1 MDFERQELEDGLK
14 PQKLQILYEDQDLL
28 VVNKPAGMVTHPS
41 GSHYQDSISNLLAAY
56 FREKN
61 ETTRIR
67 SIGRLDK
74 ETSGILL
81 FARNQVAAAR
91 LQKQREE
98 GKLQKKYLALA
109 EGDLS
114 EANDSVFWKEI
125 AIPLAP
131 DPENPMKMTISPDG
145 LLPGSRNAVT
155 YYKNIKSFGNV
166 TLVELQLETGRT
178 HQIRVHMSGIGHPL
192 LGDTMYNPRV
202 CLKMSNSKEKKNTEG
217 RINNRNDCFKRAALH
232 AWKLTFCHPFT
243 DEIITLE
250 APLPDD
256 FCRFLNA
263 NEEEKNMTETQQTIN
278 NVIAKM
284 IAYSDGNKHDIAHF
298 LKVYTYAR
306 MIGEMENL
314 TERKQEILEIA
325 AVIHDIACPVCRV
338 KYGNT
343 NGSNQE
349 KESPELV
356 ENFLKDV
363 EIDDEMKERINYLVS
378 HHHTYTNVD
387 GLDYRILLEAD
398 FLVNADESEMSEN
411 AVETA
416 RERVFETNTGKN
428 LLTSIY
434 KLPAR

>member
-131 DPENPMKMTISPDG
+131 DPENSMKMTISPDG

-155 YYKNIKSFGNV
+155 YYKNIKNFGNV

-178 HQIRVHMSGIGHPL
+178 HQIRVHMAGIGHPL
-192 LGDTMYNPRV
+192 LGDTMYNPRA

-263 NEEEKNMTETQQTIN
+263 NEEEKT
-278 NVIAKM
+278 
-284 IAYSDGNKHDIAHF
+284 
-298 LKVYTYAR
+298 
-306 MIGEMENL
+306 
-314 TERKQEILEIA
+314 
-325 AVIHDIACPVCRV
+325 
-338 KYGNT
+338 
-343 NGSNQE
+343 
-349 KESPELV
+349 
-356 ENFLKDV
+356 
-363 EIDDEMKERINYLVS
+363 
-378 HHHTYTNVD
+378 
-387 GLDYRILLEAD
+387 
-398 FLVNADESEMSEN
+398 
-411 AVETA
+411 
-416 RERVFETNTGKN
+416 
-428 LLTSIY
+428 
-434 KLPAR
+434 

>member
-1 MDFERQELEDGLK
+1 MKKIWAGAIKDADMERYLEIRITESGKVGEVLRAEAGLTKRQISQAKFRPGGILKNGKQCRVTEIAVPGDRLQVCLEAKGIDSKQLVCPDTSSFIERGKKQLLDFERQELEDGLK

-178 HQIRVHMSGIGHPL
+178 HQIRVHMAGIGHPL

-202 CLKMSNSKEKKNTEG
+202 CLKNHSHNLHAPLCGIFCPNSVAVARYGALIRAKSPTNCDAHLAESLFQTRSGACLKMSNSKEKKNTEG

-232 AWKLTFCHPFT
+232 AWKLIFCHPFT

-263 NEEEKNMTETQQTIN
+263 NEEEKT
-278 NVIAKM
+278 
-284 IAYSDGNKHDIAHF
+284 
-298 LKVYTYAR
+298 
-306 MIGEMENL
+306 
-314 TERKQEILEIA
+314 
-325 AVIHDIACPVCRV
+325 
-338 KYGNT
+338 
-343 NGSNQE
+343 
-349 KESPELV
+349 
-356 ENFLKDV
+356 
-363 EIDDEMKERINYLVS
+363 
-378 HHHTYTNVD
+378 
-387 GLDYRILLEAD
+387 
-398 FLVNADESEMSEN
+398 
-411 AVETA
+411 
-416 RERVFETNTGKN
+416 
-428 LLTSIY
+428 
-434 KLPAR
+434 

>member
-178 HQIRVHMSGIGHPL
+178 HQIRVHMAGIGHPL
-192 LGDTMYNPRV
+192 LGDTMYNPGT
-202 CLKMSNSKEKKNTEG
+202 CLNMSNSKEKNNTKG

-263 NEEEKNMTETQQTIN
+263 NEEEKT
-278 NVIAKM
+278 
-284 IAYSDGNKHDIAHF
+284 
-298 LKVYTYAR
+298 
-306 MIGEMENL
+306 
-314 TERKQEILEIA
+314 
-325 AVIHDIACPVCRV
+325 
-338 KYGNT
+338 
-343 NGSNQE
+343 
-349 KESPELV
+349 
-356 ENFLKDV
+356 
-363 EIDDEMKERINYLVS
+363 
-378 HHHTYTNVD
+378 
-387 GLDYRILLEAD
+387 
-398 FLVNADESEMSEN
+398 
-411 AVETA
+411 
-416 RERVFETNTGKN
+416 
-428 LLTSIY
+428 
-434 KLPAR
+434 

>member
-1 MDFERQELEDGLK
+1 MIKLNKLRVLSSGDFILTKIWAGAIKDADMERYLEIRITESGKVGEVLRAEAGLTKRQISQAKFRPGGILKNGKQCRVTEIAVPGDRLQVCLEAKGIDSKQLVCPDTSSFIERGKKQLLDFERQELEEGLK

-178 HQIRVHMSGIGHPL
+178 HQIRVHMAGIGHPL
-192 LGDTMYNPRV
+192 LGDTMYNP
-202 CLKMSNSKEKKNTEG
+202 S
-217 RINNRNDCFKRAALH
+217 
-232 AWKLTFCHPFT
+232 
-243 DEIITLE
+243 
-250 APLPDD
+250 
-256 FCRFLNA
+256 
-263 NEEEKNMTETQQTIN
+263 
-278 NVIAKM
+278 
-284 IAYSDGNKHDIAHF
+284 
-298 LKVYTYAR
+298 
-306 MIGEMENL
+306 
-314 TERKQEILEIA
+314 
-325 AVIHDIACPVCRV
+325 
-338 KYGNT
+338 
-343 NGSNQE
+343 
-349 KESPELV
+349 
-356 ENFLKDV
+356 
-363 EIDDEMKERINYLVS
+363 
-378 HHHTYTNVD
+378 
-387 GLDYRILLEAD
+387 
-398 FLVNADESEMSEN
+398 
-411 AVETA
+411 TA
-416 RERVFETNTGKN
+416 
-428 LLTSIY
+428 SI
-434 KLPAR
+434 

>member
-166 TLVELQLETGRT
+166 TLVELQLEPDEP
-178 HQIRVHMSGIGHPL
+178 IRSG
-192 LGDTMYNPRV
+192 
-202 CLKMSNSKEKKNTEG
+202 
-217 RINNRNDCFKRAALH
+217 
-232 AWKLTFCHPFT
+232 FT
-243 DEIITLE
+243 
-250 APLPDD
+250 
-256 FCRFLNA
+256 C
-263 NEEEKNMTETQQTIN
+263 Q
-278 NVIAKM
+278 
-284 IAYSDGNKHDIAHF
+284 G
-298 LKVYTYAR
+298 
-306 MIGEMENL
+306 
-314 TERKQEILEIA
+314 
-325 AVIHDIACPVCRV
+325 
-338 KYGNT
+338 
-343 NGSNQE
+343 
-349 KESPELV
+349 
-356 ENFLKDV
+356 
-363 EIDDEMKERINYLVS
+363 
-378 HHHTYTNVD
+378 
-387 GLDYRILLEAD
+387 
-398 FLVNADESEMSEN
+398 
-411 AVETA
+411 
-416 RERVFETNTGKN
+416 
-428 LLTSIY
+428 
-434 KLPAR
+434 

>member
-1 MDFERQELEDGLK
+1 MKEFSIDRNTEGQRIDRYLSDELEDRSRSYIQKIMKEGYVKVNQK
-14 PQKLQILYEDQDLL
+14 PVKSNYRLSFGDSVEVTLPEAKEPDIVPENIPLDILYEDQDLL

-178 HQIRVHMSGIGHPL
+178 HQIRVHMAGIGHPL
-192 LGDTMYNPRV
+192 LGDTMYNPRA
-202 CLKMSNSKEKKNTEG
+202 CLKNHFHN
-217 RINNRNDCFKRAALH
+217 LH
-232 AWKLTFCHPFT
+232 APLCGIFCPNSVAVVT
-243 DEIITLE
+243 ATS
-250 APLPDD
+250 PS
-256 FCRFLNA
+256 
-263 NEEEKNMTETQQTIN
+263 
-278 NVIAKM
+278 
-284 IAYSDGNKHDIAHF
+284 SD
-298 LKVYTYAR
+298 LK
-306 MIGEMENL
+306 
-314 TERKQEILEIA
+314 
-325 AVIHDIACPVCRV
+325 
-338 KYGNT
+338 
-343 NGSNQE
+343 
-349 KESPELV
+349 
-356 ENFLKDV
+356 
-363 EIDDEMKERINYLVS
+363 
-378 HHHTYTNVD
+378 
-387 GLDYRILLEAD
+387 
-398 FLVNADESEMSEN
+398 
-411 AVETA
+411 
-416 RERVFETNTGKN
+416 
-428 LLTSIY
+428 
-434 KLPAR
+434 

>member
-1 MDFERQELEDGLK
+1 MYFGLFIIYCFKIIGDFISFHFVINYVIKLNKLRVLSSGDFILTKIWAGAIKDADMERYLEIRITESGKVGEVLRAEAGLTKRQISQAKFRPGGILKNGKQCRVTEIAVPGDRLQVCLEAKGIDSKQLVCPDTSSFIERGKKQLLDFERQELEDGLK

-178 HQIRVHMSGIGHPL
+178 HQIRVHMAGIGHPL
-192 LGDTMYNPRV
+192 LGDTMYNPGT
-202 CLKMSNSKEKKNTEG
+202 CLNMSNSKEKKNTEG

-263 NEEEKNMTETQQTIN
+263 NEEEKT
-278 NVIAKM
+278 
-284 IAYSDGNKHDIAHF
+284 
-298 LKVYTYAR
+298 
-306 MIGEMENL
+306 
-314 TERKQEILEIA
+314 
-325 AVIHDIACPVCRV
+325 
-338 KYGNT
+338 
-343 NGSNQE
+343 
-349 KESPELV
+349 
-356 ENFLKDV
+356 
-363 EIDDEMKERINYLVS
+363 
-378 HHHTYTNVD
+378 
-387 GLDYRILLEAD
+387 
-398 FLVNADESEMSEN
+398 
-411 AVETA
+411 
-416 RERVFETNTGKN
+416 
-428 LLTSIY
+428 
-434 KLPAR
+434 

>member
-1 MDFERQELEDGLK
+1 MTKIWAGAIKDADMERYLEIRITESGKVGEVLRAEAGLTKRQISQAKFRPGGILKNGKQCRVTEIAVPGDRLQVCLEAKGIDSKQLVCPDTSSFIERGKKQLLDFERQELEDGLK

-202 CLKMSNSKEKKNTEG
+202 CLKNHSHNLHAPLCGRFCLNSVTVARYGALIRAKSPTNCDAHLAESLFQTRSGACLKMSNSKEKKNTKG

-263 NEEEKNMTETQQTIN
+263 NEEEKT
-278 NVIAKM
+278 
-284 IAYSDGNKHDIAHF
+284 
-298 LKVYTYAR
+298 
-306 MIGEMENL
+306 
-314 TERKQEILEIA
+314 
-325 AVIHDIACPVCRV
+325 
-338 KYGNT
+338 
-343 NGSNQE
+343 
-349 KESPELV
+349 
-356 ENFLKDV
+356 
-363 EIDDEMKERINYLVS
+363 
-378 HHHTYTNVD
+378 
-387 GLDYRILLEAD
+387 
-398 FLVNADESEMSEN
+398 
-411 AVETA
+411 
-416 RERVFETNTGKN
+416 
-428 LLTSIY
+428 
-434 KLPAR
+434 